1 MLEDT
6 VEMHARKAKAREFNG
21 FIDRVCKEL
30 TMPESNFR
38 AIVRILMANPGR
50 LTTEAIIKLIFD
62 ASDDFLSAA
71 QSAELIS
78 RLRGIAIHRIR
89 ESPAP
94 YARTRLAFAHAVGLV
109 EWLSMLSCD
118 RWNLAPGTHYQGA
131 CHYVVTRISMAPP
144 VDCRRFF
151 PRHYFGLDWGET
163 YTYPEARQRIMRSVL
178 ERLRGGLTYH
188 GSPAIQP
195 RSVDAIV
202 SKLQARVQRRLVA
215 PAQATGGIASPLPK
229 VSEKQCKDYAGNPIG
244 CDGSTEFL
252 EFLARDLSIRGPVLP
267 QPKLITGGEMR
278 PLALTLIPTLTLT
291 LTPTLTLTL
300 TPHRKPT

>member
-1 MLEDT
+1 M
-6 VEMHARKAKAREFNG
+6 
-21 FIDRVCKEL
+21 
-30 TMPESNFR
+30 
-38 AIVRILMANPGR
+38 
-50 LTTEAIIKLIFD
+50 
-62 ASDDFLSAA
+62 
-71 QSAELIS
+71 
-78 RLRGIAIHRIR
+78 
-89 ESPAP
+89 
-94 YARTRLAFAHAVGLV
+94 
-109 EWLSMLSCD
+109 
-118 RWNLAPGTHYQGA
+118 
-131 CHYVVTRISMAPP
+131 
-144 VDCRRFF
+144 
-151 PRHYFGLDWGET
+151 
-163 YTYPEARQRIMRSVL
+163 
-178 ERLRGGLTYH
+178 YH